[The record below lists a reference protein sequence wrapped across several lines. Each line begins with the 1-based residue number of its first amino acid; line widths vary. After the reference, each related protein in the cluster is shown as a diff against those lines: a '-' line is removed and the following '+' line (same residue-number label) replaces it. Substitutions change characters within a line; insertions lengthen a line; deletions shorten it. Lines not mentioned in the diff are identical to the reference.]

1 MTPLDEPAP
10 PGADGPMDDVDVA
23 VLGELREL
31 YGDLDPMSADLVDR
45 IQFALALEDLDVEVF
60 RASAESAEAGVLAG
74 VRGAEETRTIT
85 FDSDSLTIMFS
96 ISPSG
101 TAAVRL
107 DGWLAPPAAHRV
119 ELRTEHGPMETSA
132 DADGRFAVDD
142 VPHGLAQLVVH
153 PAAGGT
159 RSVVTPSVV
168 L

>member
-1 MTPLDEPAP
+1 MTPTDEPAP
-10 PGADGPMDDVDVA
+10 PGADEPIDGIDVA
-23 VLGELREL
+23 LLAELREL
-31 YGDLDPMSADLVDR
+31 YGEVDPMAADLVER

-60 RASAESAEAGVLAG
+60 RASTEAGALPG

-96 ISPSG
+96 ISPAG
-101 TAAVRL
+101 AAAVRL
-107 DGWLAPPAAHRV
+107 DGWLAPPAPHRV
-119 ELRTEHGPMETSA
+119 ELRTGSGTMETSA

-153 PAAGGT
+153 PAGGSA

>member
-10 PGADGPMDDVDVA
+10 PGANQPMDDVDVA
-23 VLGELREL
+23 LLGQIRDL
-31 YGDLDPMSADLVDR
+31 YGEVDPMAADLVDR

-60 RASAESAEAGVLAG
+60 RLSAESGVLAG

-101 TAAVRL
+101 TTAVRL

-119 ELRTEHGPMETSA
+119 ELRTENGPMETSA

-142 VPHGLAQLVVH
+142 VPHGLAQLIVH
-153 PAAGGT
+153 PATGGT